1 MKSTIDAAGRLVI
14 PHRIRREAGL
24 EAGAEL
30 EIRFEDGRIEIEP
43 TPLDVKLMKKGS
55 LTVAVPAKPV
65 GTLTTGKV
73 EQTRHR
79 LRGGRDGRR

>member
-30 EIRFEDGRIEIEP
+30 EIRFENGRIEIEP
-43 TPLDVKLMKKGS
+43 TPLDVKLVKRGS
-55 LTVAVPAKPV
+55 LTVAISAKPV
-65 GTLTTGKV
+65 GTLTTEVV

-79 LRGGRDGRR
+79 LRAGRGGRS

>member
-14 PHRIRREAGL
+14 PRRIRREAGL

-30 EIRFEDGRIEIEP
+30 EIRFEDGHIEIAP
-43 TPLDVKLMKKGS
+43 APLDVKLVKKGS
-55 LTVAVPAKPV
+55 LTVAVPVKPV
-65 GTLTTGKV
+65 GTLTTEEV

-79 LRGGRDGRR
+79 LRGQRGGRH

>member
-14 PHRIRREAGL
+14 PRRIRREAGL

-43 TPLDVKLMKKGS
+43 TTLDVKLVKKGS

-65 GTLTTGKV
+65 GPLTAEDV

-79 LRGGRDGRR
+79 LRGERGGRR

>member
-14 PHRIRREAGL
+14 PRRIRREAGL

-43 TPLDVKLMKKGS
+43 TALDVKLVKKGS
-55 LTVAVPAKPV
+55 LTVAVPAKPA
-65 GTLTTGKV
+65 GTLTGEDV
-73 EQTRHR
+73 EKTRQR
-79 LRGGRDGRR
+79 LREERGGRR